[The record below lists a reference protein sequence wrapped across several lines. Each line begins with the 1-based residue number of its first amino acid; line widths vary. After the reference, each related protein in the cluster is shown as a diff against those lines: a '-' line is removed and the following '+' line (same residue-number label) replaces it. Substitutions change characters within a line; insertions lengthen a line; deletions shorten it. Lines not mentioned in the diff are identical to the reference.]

1 MSNKRTLKKEINYLV
16 FDVIDE
22 CIYIQEM
29 NESKVAPSEK
39 IIEEA
44 IEYCNQALSD
54 MNAGKNKADF
64 RKVANDL
71 DIKTEYFFEKLNALN
86 Q

>member
-29 NESKVAPSEK
+29 NESKVEPSEK

-44 IEYCNQALSD
+44 IEYCNQALSA